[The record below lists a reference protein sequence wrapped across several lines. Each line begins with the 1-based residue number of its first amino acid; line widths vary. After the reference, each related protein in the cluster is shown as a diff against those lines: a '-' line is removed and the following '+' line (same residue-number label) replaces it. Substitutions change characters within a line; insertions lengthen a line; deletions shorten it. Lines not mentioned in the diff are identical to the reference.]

1 MQITFWGAAQTVTG
15 SQHLLTVGTTQVLLD
30 CGLFQGKRS
39 EADAINRKLPF
50 QAARVSGLIL
60 SHAHIDHCGN
70 IPNLVK
76 NGFGGDVH
84 CTHATRDLAATMMR
98 DSGSIQESDARFLN
112 DRNRDKPPVEPIYT
126 IADAEHAA
134 KSFVSYNYERWFDAA
149 PGVRAQ
155 FLDAG
160 HMLGSA
166 SVALALCEGV
176 QNTRLCFSGDLG
188 RAHMPILRDPQ
199 PMPEADYLILESTY
213 GGRKHQS
220 IASIDEDL
228 RDAIATTARRGGK
241 VVIPAFAVGR
251 TQEIVYRLNAL
262 INAGELPD
270 VPVFVDS
277 PLAVNVTEAFRTH
290 SECYDDEIRTMLRND
305 PDGSVF
311 GFTRLKYVRTV
322 EESKALNQ
330 LEGPAVI
337 ISASGMCEN
346 GRILHHLRHTI
357 GDANNMILFVSY
369 QAGNTLGRR
378 ILDGQRYVKI
388 LGDEFTVRAETRRIE
403 AFSGHADQDDLLAWV
418 EPRARGL
425 KGVFLVHGEPESM
438 AALAEGL
445 RGIGVQ
451 NVVTP
456 ARGESAELQ

>member
-15 SQHLLTVGTTQVLLD
+15 SQHLVSVGDTRLLLD
-30 CGLFQGKRS
+30 CGLFQGKR
-39 EADAINRKLPF
+39 ADAYAINRKLPF
-50 QAARVSGLIL
+50 QPSRVDAMIL

-76 NGFGGDVH
+76 NGYSGEVF

-98 DSGSIQESDARFLN
+98 DSGSIQESDVRFLN
-112 DRNRDKPPVEPIYT
+112 DRNQDGPPLEPIYT
-126 IADAEHAA
+126 EADAEEAA
-134 KSFVSYNYERWFDAA
+134 RSFVSYNYERWFDAA
-149 PGVRAQ
+149 RGVRGC

-160 HMLGSA
+160 HMLGSS
-166 SVALALCEGV
+166 SVALELRENN
-176 QNTRLCFSGDLG
+176 QITRLCFSGDLG
-188 RAHMPILRDPQ
+188 RAHMLILRDPK

-213 GGRKHQS
+213 GGRTHQS
-220 IASIDEDL
+220 IESIDDDL
-228 RDAIATTARRGGK
+228 RDAIETTVKRGGK

-262 INAGELPD
+262 INRRELPD

-290 SECYDDEIRTMLRND
+290 TECYDDEIRATLRND
-305 PDGSVF
+305 PDGSAF
-311 GFTRLKYVRTV
+311 GFKRLKYVRTV
-322 EESKALNQ
+322 EESKALNRMN
-330 LEGPAVI
+330 GPAVI

-357 GDANNMILFVSY
+357 EDANNTILFVSY

-388 LGDEFTVRAETRRIE
+388 LGQEYTVRAETRRIE
-403 AFSGHADQDDLLAWV
+403 AFSGHADHNDLLAWV
-418 EPRARGL
+418 EPHARSL
-425 KGVFLVHGEPESM
+425 KGVYLVHGETDSM
-438 AALAEGL
+438 ALLADGL
-445 RGIGVQ
+445 RGIGVGT
-451 NVVTP
+451 VEIP
-456 ARGESAELQ
+456 ARGESFTL